1 VKKLACA
8 IAFAVG
14 LSLAGPANAQTYPA
28 RPITIV
34 VPYAAGGS
42 TDTIGR
48 VMAERMKSSLGRS
61 VIVENVTGA
70 GGTIAVGR
78 VARAAPDGYTLGLG
92 NNSSHVVAGA
102 TYALQY
108 DLLNDF
114 EPVAVLSIGPF
125 VLVGKKTMPAND
137 LKGLIA
143 WLSGNPDKASVGL
156 GSNAGAPQVAGVLFR
171 NETGTRFQF
180 VPYRGAAP
188 AIQDLVAGQIDLMI
202 SDPVVALAQVRTGT
216 IKAYG
221 VTTKTRLLSAPDIPT
236 LDESGLPGFDISQWH
251 GLWLPKGT
259 PKNIIARVNSAVMN
273 ALADPKVRARLA
285 DLGQEIFPHDRQTR
299 RRSAPFKGPRSRNG
313 GRSSRLP
320 ASRGNNFSNFSF
332 DPWSRPEPIP

>member
-1 VKKLACA
+1 MKIPRRQFLHLAA
-8 IAFAVG
+8 GAAALPAALHIAR
-14 LSLAGPANAQTYPA
+14 AQTYPS

-34 VPYAAGGS
+34 VGFAAGAA
-42 TDTIGR
+42 TDTIAR
-48 VMAERMKSSLGRS
+48 MIAERMKSSLGQP

-92 NNSSHVVAGA
+92 HNGSHVMTGA

-114 EPVAVLSIGPF
+114 VPVALISTYPS
-125 VLVGKKTMPAND
+125 VLVAKKTIPAND
-137 LKGLIA
+137 LRGLIA
-143 WLSGNPDKASVGL
+143 WLKANPDRASLATGGN
-156 GSNAGAPQVAGVLFR
+156 GSITHVNGVLFR
-171 NETGTRFQF
+171 NETGTHFQF

-221 VTTKTRLLSAPDIPT
+221 VTTKTRVPSAPDIPT
-236 LDESGLPGFDISQWH
+236 LDEAGLPGFDISQWH

-259 PKNIIARVNSAVMN
+259 PKNIIAKVNSAVME
-273 ALADPKVRARLA
+273 ALADPKVQARLA
-285 DLGQEIFPHDRQTR
+285 DLGQEIFPRDRQTPEALGAFQR
-299 RRSAPFKGPRSRNG
+299 AEIEKWWPIIKAAKIKG
-313 GRSSRLP
+313 
-320 ASRGNNFSNFSF
+320 
-332 DPWSRPEPIP
+332 E

>member
-1 VKKLACA
+1 MKRLHRRQFLHLAACA
-8 IAFAVG
+8 AALPAAPHIAR
-14 LSLAGPANAQTYPA
+14 AQTYPS

-34 VPYAAGGS
+34 VPFAAGGS
-42 TDTIGR
+42 TDVIAR
-48 VMAERMKSSLGRS
+48 MMAEPMKSSLGQP

-221 VTTKTRLLSAPDIPT
+221 VTTKTRVPSAPDIPT
-236 LDESGLPGFDISQWH
+236 LDEAGLPGFEISQWH

-259 PKNIIARVNSAVMN
+259 PKNIIAKLNSAVME
-273 ALADPKVRARLA
+273 ALADPKVQARLA
-285 DLGQEIFPHDRQTR
+285 DLGQEIFPRDRQTPEALAAFQR
-299 RRSAPFKGPRSRNG
+299 AEIEKWWPIIKAAKIKG
-313 GRSSRLP
+313 
-320 ASRGNNFSNFSF
+320 
-332 DPWSRPEPIP
+332 E